1 MDKLLEMTKDLALE
15 GIKNAVS
22 SRTSFYLE
30 EKIEKTIETRFKKKS
45 DEFVIL
51 LNNIEKN
58 IKNKNSHI
66 NLNEIDNLREKNIL
80 KIIEI
85 IEETLFNSEKQLS
98 KEGRKIIYSI
108 QKKIENLYQ
117 QKFSSLYK
125 EHLLN
130 LFPLLHFLN

>member
-1 MDKLLEMTKDLALE
+1 M
-15 GIKNAVS
+15 
-22 SRTSFYLE
+22 
-30 EKIEKTIETRFKKKS
+30 
-45 DEFVIL
+45 
-51 LNNIEKN
+51 
-58 IKNKNSHI
+58 
-66 NLNEIDNLREKNIL
+66 NEIDNLREKNIL

-130 LFPLLHFLN
+130 LFPLCIS

>member
-51 LNNIEKN
+51 LNNIEK
-58 IKNKNSHI
+58 ILKNKNSHI

-108 QKKIENLYQ
+108 LKKIENLYQ
-117 QKFSSLYK
+117 Q
-125 EHLLN
+125 
-130 LFPLLHFLN
+130 

>member
-1 MDKLLEMTKDLALE
+1 M
-15 GIKNAVS
+15 
-22 SRTSFYLE
+22 
-30 EKIEKTIETRFKKKS
+30 
-45 DEFVIL
+45 
-51 LNNIEKN
+51 LNNIEK
-58 IKNKNSHI
+58 ILKNKNSHI

-130 LFPLLHFLN
+130 LFPLLHFLNLFNIKNIFFFITKLKR